1 MHANVTKSIQSF
13 VWFSQASHN
22 KATIKFQRT
31 YLSSRTIITS
41 LTYLAAGE
49 SYPSLNFSFRVEK
62 SAVLCIVPETCEVI
76 YAALAP
82 MYRKPPNCLNNWLK
96 ISQQLENEWNLSYVI
111 GVIYIKHTHSIWQL

>member
-76 YAALAP
+76 YEALAP
-82 MYRKPPNCLNNWLK
+82 MYRKPPNSLNNWF
-96 ISQQLENEWNLSYVI
+96 
-111 GVIYIKHTHSIWQL
+111 HSNSKMNGTYRTLLV